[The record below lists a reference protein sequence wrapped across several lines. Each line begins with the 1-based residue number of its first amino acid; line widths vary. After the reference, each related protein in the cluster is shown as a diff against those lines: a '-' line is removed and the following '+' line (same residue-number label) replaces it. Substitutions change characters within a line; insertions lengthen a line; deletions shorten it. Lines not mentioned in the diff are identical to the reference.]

1 MPGSPDVR
9 DGTGESPTDIRPKHA
24 MILRPANRW
33 LELGLI
39 LLGLVPVG
47 AAFRFYDQAY
57 AFQSALPSGRGDVPG
72 PAYASVAPA
81 PTPAPTPAPPSARA
95 PAAAKGVLGRI
106 EIVRLGIS
114 GIIAEGTDNAT
125 LKGAVGHVL
134 STSQPGEAGNVGLAA
149 HRDGLFRG
157 LGGVRQNDI
166 IRIVTPRGSY
176 SYRVTYSVVVGP
188 QRVDLLDS
196 TAVPSLTLITCYPFH
211 WIGHAPKR
219 FVVRAVQFEP
229 LARASPLTIDVSTHR
244 T

>member
-1 MPGSPDVR
+1 VGDSL
-9 DGTGESPTDIRPKHA
+9 TGIRPKRA
-24 MILRPANRW
+24 MKLRPSNRW

-47 AAFRFYDQAY
+47 VAFRACDQAY
-57 AFQSALPSGRGDVPG
+57 AFQSARVTPRGNVSG
-72 PAYASVAPA
+72 PAAPSVTAAPGSAMRLA
-81 PTPAPTPAPPSARA
+81 PT

-114 GIIAEGTDNAT
+114 AVIAEGTDVAT

-176 SYRVTYSVVVGP
+176 SYRVEYSVVVGP
-188 QRVDLLDS
+188 KRVDLLDS

-229 LARASPLTIDVSTHR
+229 LARDSRRPTDVSIQR